1 MSYIFIMDSPAGS
14 IENMER
20 ILSEVGEE
28 PEGLAARYAGMVDGQ
43 LKVIGI
49 WDSKEQADR
58 FFAERL
64 GPAMAKIL
72 RAEGRTFAA
81 PKPPPMI
88 GIEVAHS
95 YHRP

>member
-20 ILSEVGEE
+20 ILAQIGEE
-28 PEGLAARYAGMVDGQ
+28 PDGLAARYAGIVDGQ

-58 FFAERL
+58 FFAEKL

-72 RAEGRTFAA
+72 GSEGRTFAA
-81 PKPPPMI
+81 PATPPMI